1 MTKEDFGA
9 SIVKKFFHLGV
20 TCCIACAEKGSTEC
34 KWIRIR
40 ENESNK
46 YKWVQRSKEE
56 SEFLFPTCGKN
67 HYMEDLIKV

>member
-34 KWIRIR
+34 KWVRIQ

-46 YKWVQRSKEE
+46 YKWGAT
-56 SEFLFPTCGKN
+56 L
-67 HYMEDLIKV
+67 